1 MNRGFEG
8 QGGEEEGRERDTL
21 DVPELFERVGGIG
34 DELSEK
40 DLEDRGK
47 EEKRMLSE
55 STACH

>member
-55 STACH
+55 SAACH